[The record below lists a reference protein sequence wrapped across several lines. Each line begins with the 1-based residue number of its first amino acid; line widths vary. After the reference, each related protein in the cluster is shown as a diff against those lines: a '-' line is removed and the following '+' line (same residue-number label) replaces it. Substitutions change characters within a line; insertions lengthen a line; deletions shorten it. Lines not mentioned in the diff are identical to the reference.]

1 MVIQG
6 LIDLVAKDVL
16 RRYHNVAVDLC
27 SRGPDVED
35 SLQPKDHDW
44 YKWFRFCVLETDVMD
59 NPDVRPHILRSVT
72 KWDEEIIQKII
83 DSYPRVFFE
92 THPEKWNAICRTN
105 IGVLRSVRNE
115 KDILLHA

>member
-35 SLQPKDHDW
+35 FHN
-44 YKWFRFCVLETDVMD
+44 E
-59 NPDVRPHILRSVT
+59 RP
-72 KWDEEIIQKII
+72 
-83 DSYPRVFFE
+83 
-92 THPEKWNAICRTN
+92 
-105 IGVLRSVRNE
+105 
-115 KDILLHA
+115 